1 MHTDIIFEQKE
12 KERDLLYFG
21 KENDE
26 KEKKN
31 K

>member
-1 MHTDIIFEQKE
+1 MHTDIIFEQK